1 MTGLVEWGTRG
12 HITHDTVRR
21 DLPDA
26 QAVLTE
32 WPGCYGL
39 LRRVNGGAWEPAK
52 PRLVSLCT
60 GYSGL
65 EMGLR
70 LAGADFE
77 LTAVADVNP
86 HATALLALRHPGV
99 PNLGDLREIDWTRL
113 EAEILTAGFP
123 CQPVSAAGRRA
134 GTDDE
139 RWLFDA
145 IAEGIGAMGTRPRLL
160 VFENVLGLLTA
171 NGGDAMGRVVRGLAA
186 LGYVGR
192 YRVHRACD
200 VGAPHGRAR
209 VFIVAS
215 LPGASPAEGFG
226 SPVAGSGG
234 CPVLSAGRLLPT
246 PRTTDGT
253 GTGVHG
259 DGGLD
264 LSTAVALLPTPQAS
278 IAAYSS
284 DGYGATL
291 AEVTRLLPTP
301 RATDGTHGGPNQ
313 RGSRGDLMLPS
324 AVQLLP
330 TPAAARSGRQQSPS
344 PGASIRPSLDMVN
357 AIQWGGYAPA
367 IARWETVI
375 GRTAPCPTDPKLS
388 KHGNRRLS
396 PRFVEWMMGLPD
408 GHVTDA
414 VGHNAALGLLGNGVV
429 PQQAAAALR
438 ELVGYP

>member
-1 MTGLVEWGTRG
+1 MATA
-12 HITHDTVRR
+12 VRAGWR
-21 DLPDA
+21 C
-26 QAVLTE
+26 V
-32 WPGCYGL
+32 
-39 LRRVNGGAWEPAK
+39 VK
-52 PRLVSLCT
+52 PRLISLCT
-60 GYSGL
+60 GYGGL

-70 LAGADFE
+70 LAGIDFE

-86 HATALLALRHPGV
+86 HASALLALRHPDT
-99 PNLGDLREIDWTRL
+99 PNLGDLREIDWARL

-192 YRVHRACD
+192 YRVHRAGD

-209 VFIVAS
+209 VFIIAS
-215 LPGASPAEGFG
+215 LPGADPAEGFE
-226 SPVAGSGG
+226 SPTAGPGG

-253 GTGVHG
+253 GAGEHG

-264 LSTAVALLPTPQAS
+264 LSTAVALLPTPKASDSTRGDCPSERRRRSPSLLSVDALLPTPQAS

-291 AEVTRLLPTP
+291 AEVARLLPTP
-301 RATDGTHGGPNQ
+301 RASDGTHGGPNQ

-330 TPAAARSGRQQSPS
+330 TQVATDARGARNASAGRREGSDH
-344 PGASIRPSLDMVN
+344 ADR
-357 AIQWGGYAPA
+357 WGVYAPA
-367 IARWETVI
+367 IARWEAVI
-375 GRTAPCPTDPKLS
+375 GRTAPSPTDPQLS
-388 KHGNRRLS
+388 RHGNRRLS

-429 PQQAAAALR
+429 PQQAAAAIR
-438 ELVGYP
+438 ELVTA